1 MALYT
6 FRFKEKQIV
15 QQQFIEASSLES
27 AERLGRGYCGET
39 GSRRYISVADA
50 VLIREGGP
58 VVPPAIEDDDNDLGL
73 PMVSLQDF
81 DEHNKIKLDAKGI
94 PHKLGRN

>member
-58 VVPPAIEDDDNDLGL
+58 IVPAGGDEDGPEL
-73 PMVSLQDF
+73 PSFPVGD
-81 DEHNKIKLDAKGI
+81 IRLDGKGI